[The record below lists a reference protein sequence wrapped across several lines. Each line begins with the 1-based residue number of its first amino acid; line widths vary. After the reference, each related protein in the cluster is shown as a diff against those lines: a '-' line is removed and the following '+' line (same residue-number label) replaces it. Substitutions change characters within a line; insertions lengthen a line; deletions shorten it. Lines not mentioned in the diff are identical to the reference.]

1 MLRAIRSPLLSMLA
15 ELLTDDFTPAQLGL
29 VVQSLM
35 RSTDTAH
42 VAEMFS
48 MLCGVIGLRDD
59 EAAVVATE
67 AAMPPDV
74 FYRLAQ
80 HPEERVR
87 TLTYVLPPCRPLRS
101 PSARSVAHACHLH
114 PLLFPAG

>member
-1 MLRAIRSPLLSMLA
+1 MLA

-87 TLTYVLPPCRPLRS
+87 TLTYVLP
-101 PSARSVAHACHLH
+101 V
-114 PLLFPAG
+114 